1 MQQSII
7 DFLSGLSKSITQGFI
22 EVQKHGGIGNSIE
35 EGIENFRTKLFITG
49 VAISL
54 AATGFFLT
62 LWGIASAID
71 TVFAMRGLG
80 FVLIGLLGVLKALV
94 CKKVCIFCN

>member
-7 DFLSGLSKSITQGFI
+7 DFLSGFSKSIIQGFS
-22 EVQKHGGIGNSIE
+22 EGLKQTGIGDSIE
-35 EGIENFRTKLFITG
+35 EGIEKFRKKLFITG

-54 AATGFFLT
+54 AGTGFFLI

-80 FVLIGLLGVLKALV
+80 YVLIGLLGVLTGALV
-94 CKKVCIFCN
+94 FKK

>member
-7 DFLSGLSKSITQGFI
+7 DFLSGFSKSITQGFS
-22 EVQKHGGIGNSIE
+22 ETLNYGGIVNSIE
-35 EGIENFRTKLFITG
+35 EGIERFRKKLFITG

-54 AATGFFLT
+54 AGTGFFLI

-71 TVFAMRGLG
+71 AMFVMRGLG
-80 FVLIGLLGVLKALV
+80 YVLIGLLGVLTGALIY
-94 CKKVCIFCN
+94 KK

>member
-1 MQQSII
+1 MEQSIK

-22 EVQKHGGIGNSIE
+22 EHGGIGNSIE
-35 EGIENFRTKLFITG
+35 ESIKKSRKKLFITG

-62 LWGIASAID
+62 LWGIASVID
-71 TVFAMRGLG
+71 VMFTMRGIG
-80 FVLIGLLGVLKALV
+80 FVLIGLIGMLTGTLLIY
-94 CKKVCIFCN
+94 KK

>member
-1 MQQSII
+1 MKQSII

-22 EVQKHGGIGNSIE
+22 EHGGIGTSIG
-35 EGIENFRTKLFITG
+35 EGIEKLRKKLFITG

-62 LWGIASAID
+62 LWGIASFID
-71 TVFAMRGLG
+71 AMFTMRGLG
-80 FVLIGLLGVLKALV
+80 FVLIGLIGVLTGALIY
-94 CKKVCIFCN
+94 KK

>member
-1 MQQSII
+1 MQQGLI
-7 DFLSGLSKSITQGFI
+7 DFLSGFSKSMIQGFI
-22 EVQKHGGIGNSIE
+22 EHCGIGNSIE
-35 EGIENFRTKLFITG
+35 EGIEKFRKKLFITG

-71 TVFAMRGLG
+71 AVFSMRGMG
-80 FVLIGLLGVLKALV
+80 FVLIGLLGVLTGVLLIY
-94 CKKVCIFCN
+94 KK

>member
-7 DFLSGLSKSITQGFI
+7 DFLSGLSKSIIQGLS
-22 EVQKHGGIGNSIE
+22 EALNHSGIGNSIE
-35 EGIENFRTKLFITG
+35 EGMENFRKKLFITG

-54 AATGFFLT
+54 AATGFFFT

-71 TVFAMRGLG
+71 AMFAMRGLG
-80 FVLIGLLGVLKALV
+80 FVLIGLLGVLTGALV
-94 CKKVCIFCN
+94 YKKYN

>member
-7 DFLSGLSKSITQGFI
+7 DFLSGLSKSIIQGFS
-22 EVQKHGGIGNSIE
+22 EALTHGVIGNSIE
-35 EGIENFRTKLFITG
+35 EGIEKFRKKLFITG

-54 AATGFFLT
+54 VATGFFLI

-71 TVFAMRGLG
+71 TMFAMRGLG
-80 FVLIGLLGVLKALV
+80 FVLIG
-94 CKKVCIFCN
+94 

>member
-1 MQQSII
+1 VEQSIT
-7 DFLSGLSKSITQGFI
+7 DFLSGLSKPIIQGFI
-22 EVQKHGGIGNSIE
+22 ERGGIGNSIE
-35 EGIENFRTKLFITG
+35 EGIKKSRKKLFITG

-71 TVFAMRGLG
+71 VVFSTRGLG
-80 FVLIGLLGVLKALV
+80 FEPINIQRNK
-94 CKKVCIFCN
+94 

>member
-1 MQQSII
+1 MRQIII
-7 DFLSGLSKSITQGFI
+7 DFLSGFSKSIIQGLS
-22 EVQKHGGIGNSIE
+22 EVLNHSGICNSMD
-35 EGIENFRTKLFITG
+35 EGMEKFRKKLFISG

-71 TVFAMRGLG
+71 AMFAMRGLG
-80 FVLIGLLGVLKALV
+80 YVLIGLIGVLTGALV
-94 CKKVCIFCN
+94 YKK